1 MRCSH
6 KCRVKNNADISGFTK
21 GGYRWQLKGTR
32 TRLGTRHAMLSSLMH
47 SSQET
52 SDDYRERAGMVCRV
66 EVLARGQSR
75 GCAAS
80 GKNNPK
86 IGLYPKAET
95 RDLREAVA

>member
-1 MRCSH
+1 MRS
-6 KCRVKNNADISGFTK
+6 
-21 GGYRWQLKGTR
+21 
-32 TRLGTRHAMLSSLMH
+32 GTRHAMLSSLMH

-86 IGLYPKAET
+86 IGLYPKSET